1 MIVEV
6 GRGLGSSTQMP
17 AWAVMMETRRQ
28 GASRLSA
35 MPLASSLVNMNWEDD
50 FDDLAGLISSSQP
63 SEDKPDQ
70 NSTIDQAL
78 KDLFGG

>member
-1 MIVEV
+1 
-6 GRGLGSSTQMP
+6 
-17 AWAVMMETRRQ
+17 
-28 GASRLSA
+28 